1 MRITADTNI
10 LVRVIFLD
18 DVAQARTALY
28 ILAKAD
34 TVFLPLPCL
43 CEFAWVLERTYGL
56 SRQHIAA
63 SLRQIIQRAN
73 VETDA
78 QAIGVGLRVLEAGGD
93 FADGV
98 IASIGAQ
105 SGADNFVSFDRK
117 AVARIKAAGLS
128 AELATNKT

>member
-10 LVRVIFLD
+10 LVRVIVLD
-18 DVAQARTALY
+18 DLAQARTALD
-28 ILAKAD
+28 ILVKAD
-34 TVFLPLPCL
+34 TVFLPVPCL

-63 SLRQIIQRAN
+63 SLRQIIQRGN

-78 QAIGVGLRVLEAGGD
+78 QAVDAGLRVLDAGGD

-98 IASIGAQ
+98 IASVGAQ
-105 SGADNFVSFDRK
+105 SGADKFVSFDRK
-117 AVARIKAAGLS
+117 AVARVKAAGLF
-128 AELATNKT
+128 AELATIKT

>member
-10 LVRVIFLD
+10 LVRVIVLD
-18 DVAQARTALY
+18 DLAQARTALD
-28 ILAKAD
+28 ILTRAE

-56 SRQHIAA
+56 SRQDIAA
-63 SLRQIIQRAN
+63 SLRQIIQRGN

-78 QAIGVGLRVLEAGGD
+78 QAVDAGLRVLDGGGD

-98 IASIGAQ
+98 IASVGAQ
-105 SGADNFVSFDRK
+105 SGADKFVSFDRK
-117 AVARIKAAGLS
+117 AVARVKAIGMS
-128 AELATNKT
+128 AELVTIKT

>member
-10 LVRVIFLD
+10 LVRVIVLD
-18 DVAQARTALY
+18 DLAQARTALD
-28 ILAKAD
+28 ILARAE

-56 SRQHIAA
+56 SRQDIAA
-63 SLRQIIQRAN
+63 SLRQIIQRGN

-78 QAIGVGLRVLEAGGD
+78 QAVDAGLRVLDAGGD

-98 IASIGAQ
+98 IASVGAQ
-105 SGADNFVSFDRK
+105 SGADKFVSFDRK
-117 AVARIKAAGLS
+117 AVARVKAIGMS
-128 AELATNKT
+128 AELVTIKT